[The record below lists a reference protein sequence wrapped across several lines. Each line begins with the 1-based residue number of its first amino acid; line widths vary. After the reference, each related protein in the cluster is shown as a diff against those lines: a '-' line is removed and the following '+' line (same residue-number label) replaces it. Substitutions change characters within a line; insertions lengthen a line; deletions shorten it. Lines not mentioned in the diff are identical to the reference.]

1 MYMHPTTFLWLHE
14 LDRERA
20 ATQRAL
26 ERAARGGEPDDGVAR
41 GGMSL
46 TRALGK
52 ARGAVTTFHL
62 GGPRSASPL
71 TGPTGA

>member
-14 LDRERA
+14 LDRERE

-26 ERAARGGEPDDGVAR
+26 ERAARGGDPDDGIAR
-41 GGMSL
+41 GGISL
-46 TRALGK
+46 SRALGK
-52 ARGAVTTFHL
+52 AREAVTRLHI

>member
-1 MYMHPTTFLWLHE
+1 MYMHPETFLWLHE
-14 LDRERA
+14 QDRERE

-26 ERAARGGEPDDGVAR
+26 ERAARGGGRDDGIAR
-41 GGMSL
+41 GGISL
-46 TRALGK
+46 VQALGR
-52 ARGAVTTFHL
+52 ARTAVTHIHL

>member
-1 MYMHPTTFLWLHE
+1 MNMHPETFLWLHE
-14 LDRERA
+14 QDRERE

-26 ERAARGGEPDDGVAR
+26 ERAARGGGRDDGTAR
-41 GGMSL
+41 GGISL
-46 TRALGK
+46 SQALGR
-52 ARGAVTTFHL
+52 ARDAVTHIHL

>member
-1 MYMHPTTFLWLHE
+1 MYLHPKTFLWLHE
-14 LDRERA
+14 VDRERE

-41 GGMSL
+41 GGISL
-46 TRALGK
+46 TRALGR
-52 ARGAVTTFHL
+52 ARDAISHPGT